1 MIVLVVSGA
10 VCVVGTCVVGCLATG
25 VFVCAV
31 VDAGVKYCVIDLSV
45 SFCFRGGKAWRVI

>member
-1 MIVLVVSGA
+1 MIVLVVVSGA

-45 SFCFRGGKAWRVI
+45 SFCFRGGKA

>member
-1 MIVLVVSGA
+1 MIVLVVSVA
-10 VCVVGTCVVGCLATG
+10 VCVVGACVVGCLATG

-45 SFCFRGGKAWRVI
+45 SFCFRGGKA